1 MCPFYVAQWR
11 RLATPTPSVAQHDPV
26 VDQAP
31 GDRIVARQA
40 DAQRIGIGKLAPGE
54 PVRLGQFVVGVILW
68 FALLCAIGAL
78 FEIGREKARERRR
91 AMRRRVNRHVFR
103 R

>member
-1 MCPFYVAQWR
+1 MSA
-11 RLATPTPSVAQHDPV
+11 
-26 VDQAP
+26 
-31 GDRIVARQA
+31 
-40 DAQRIGIGKLAPGE
+40 
-54 PVRLGQFVVGVILW
+54 LGQFVVGVILW

-91 AMRRRVNRHVFR
+91 AMRRRVDRHVFR